1 MKMENLLSTKNVA
14 DNNMLKLGKY
24 KHYKGKEYKVIG
36 VAKHS
41 ETLEDFVV
49 YKQLYGNGSLWVR
62 PVKMFLE
69 KVEVNGK
76 KVPRFKFIII

>member
-1 MKMENLLSTKNVA
+1 MKVKLGIYEHFKGMKM
-14 DNNMLKLGKY
+14 
-24 KHYKGKEYKVIG
+24 KVIG

-41 ETLEDFVV
+41 ETMEDFVV
-49 YKQLYGNGSLWVR
+49 YDHLGTDKRSKLWIR

-76 KVPRFKFIII
+76 RVPRFKYIGGSKHG